1 MFYFIDSN
9 IFLRVLAKD
18 SESQFGYCV
27 DFLKALKENKI
38 DAYTST
44 VILTEVVFTL
54 KSFYK
59 FEKQEII
66 RAYKSIINLRGLKIE
81 DNYDYLKAAEL
92 YSKYSIK
99 FIDAL
104 IASDPQIL
112 DKKATIVS
120 YDRDFDK
127 LDVIRKEPGEIL
139 KGLEER

>member
-1 MFYFIDSN
+1 MLYFIDSN

-18 SESQFGYCV
+18 NESQFGYCV

-66 RAYKSIINLRGLKIE
+66 RAYKSIINLRGLKIH
-81 DNYDYLKAAEL
+81 DLHDHLKAAEL
-92 YSKYSIK
+92 YRKYSIK

-104 IASDPQIL
+104 IAADPQIL
-112 DKKATIVS
+112 DKKVTVVS

-127 LDVIRKEPGEIL
+127 LNVIRKEPEEIL
-139 KGLEER
+139 KGLEKR